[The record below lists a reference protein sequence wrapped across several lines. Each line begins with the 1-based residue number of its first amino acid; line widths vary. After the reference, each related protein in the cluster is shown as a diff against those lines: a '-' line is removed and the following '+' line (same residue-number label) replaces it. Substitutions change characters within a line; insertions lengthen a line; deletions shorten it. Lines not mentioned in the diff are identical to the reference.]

1 MYIRAEIFVGFAYF
15 SIIFVLYFLV
25 TESYRI
31 IVINKKLKNNQTVTL
46 TLTEREENKRVF
58 LRSIIPSIFTLVVLV
73 LLFLQALERIKPVK

>member
-46 TLTEREENKRVF
+46 TLTEREENKRAF